1 MKWLSVLRTTAA
13 LLICMI
19 CLLMAAS
26 ADSFSFLPTK
36 TVDDKV
42 YTARPGS
49 ELTTILLIGYD
60 HYSNGE
66 IEEEP
71 SQYHLGGQS
80 DFMLLLVF
88 DHANQ
93 QIHQL
98 QFERDTITPIKLVS
112 VSGQNAGTRSTQ
124 LCLAHAYGK
133 TREENNRNTIWAV
146 ENLLGIGESDDGAEI
161 DYYLSM
167 DISGISKLNDLV
179 GGVTVTIP
187 DDDLAEI
194 DPALT
199 TGATITL
206 TGLQAEYF
214 THERYATATKTNTA
228 RMKRQQIYMAAFA
241 SQLKEKISADTNY
254 INDLLNGMGMIFDR
268 TTELDEGFGFTVDD
282 YTGTAVTD
290 TTDHY
295 LMANISMDNLA
306 LLASRVLDYELLEV
320 ETLDGVHSIGADQ
333 HVHYDL
339 NENEAVN
346 WALSM
351 FYTTDD

>member
-1 MKWLSVLRTTAA
+1 MKRLSVLRMTAT

-19 CLLMAAS
+19 CLLTVAS
-26 ADSFSFLPTK
+26 ADSFGFLPTK
-36 TVDDKV
+36 TVDGKV
-42 YTARPGS
+42 YTARPS
-49 ELTTILLIGYD
+49 AELTTILLIGYD

-98 QFERDTITPIKLVS
+98 HFDRDTITPIKLVS

-146 ENLLGIGESDDGAEI
+146 ENLLGIGDSNDGAQI

-167 DISGISKLNDLV
+167 DISGISMLNDLV

-187 DDDLAEI
+187 DDDLVEI
-194 DPALT
+194 DPTLKS
-199 TGATITL
+199 GATVTL
-206 TGLQAEYF
+206 QGVQAEYF
-214 THERYATATKTNTA
+214 TRSRLDTESKTNIA

-241 SQLKEKISADTNY
+241 AQLKEKISADTDY
-254 INDLLNGMGMIFDR
+254 INELLDSMGMIFDR
-268 TTELDEGFGFTVDD
+268 TTEIDEGFGFTVDD

-306 LLASRVLDYELLEV
+306 LLASRVIDYELLEV
-320 ETLDGVHSIGADQ
+320 ETLDGVHSIGDDQ

-339 NENEAVN
+339 NENEAIN
-346 WALSM
+346 WALNM
-351 FYTTDD
+351 FYTSDD